1 MNNSTNVSLNEIMPL
16 LVLIVGLLAAAVF
29 CLYTAIKLS
38 KAQKSA
44 KKRLKKLKES
54 NKASMMYPFRHLYG
68 LPIAKGTLTQTMWCS
83 DNKIVFN
90 VDGNTFNLSLDK
102 VTDIS
107 VISDVEI
114 QRQAVSSVGGA
125 VGGAILMGPIGA
137 MIGGRVKE
145 RDVRTASHYLIFTY
159 TKDEDIEN
167 IGFELNIAEL
177 KKANEFADKFKRL
190 KPKTNRVIDL

>member
-1 MNNSTNVSLNEIMPL
+1 MNDTTKVALNEIAPL
-16 LVLIVGLLAAAVF
+16 LVLIGLLLVFLIF
-29 CLYTAIKLS
+29 CLYMSIKLT

-44 KKRLKKLKES
+44 KKKLKNLKES
-54 NKASMMYPFRHLYG
+54 NNASMMYPFRHLYG
-68 LPIAKGTLTQTMWCS
+68 LPVAKGTLTQTMWCA

-90 VDGNTFNLSLDK
+90 ADGNTFNLSLDK

-107 VISDVEI
+107 VISDVEV
-114 QRQAVSSVGGA
+114 QKQAVSSVGGA

-137 MIGGRVKE
+137 VIGGRVKE
-145 RDVRTASHYLIFTY
+145 RDVRTASHYLVFTY

-167 IGFELNIAEL
+167 IGFELNVAEL

-190 KPKTNRVIDL
+190 KPKTNQVIDL